1 MDSLTAVEIMQ
12 ALKREFEV
20 LLTPQE
26 VRSLTFSRLREMA
39 ASNRDTKGIQQPPQ
53 GTQLF

>member
-1 MDSLTAVEIMQ
+1 MDSLTAVLIRQ
-12 ALKREFEV
+12 ALEREFEI

-26 VRSLTFSRLREMA
+26 VHSLTFSRLRKMA
-39 ASNRDTKGIQQPPQ
+39 ASNRDTEGVQQPPQ

>member
-39 ASNRDTKGIQQPPQ
+39 ASNRDTEGVQQPPQ